1 MAKMANWW
9 EARFELIGTDLGAL
23 LLQGDPIAILFVLV
37 VVLFGYPAWIG
48 IRAVWEHYRS
58 R

>member
-1 MAKMANWW
+1 MAEMANWR

-23 LLQGDPIAILFVLV
+23 LLHGDPIAILFVLV
-37 VVLFGYPAWIG
+37 VVLFGDLTWIG

>member
-1 MAKMANWW
+1 MAEMANWW
-9 EARFELIGTDLGAL
+9 EARFELIGTDSGAL

-37 VVLFGYPAWIG
+37 VVLFGYLTWIG

>member
-1 MAKMANWW
+1 MANWW

-23 LLQGDPIAILFVLV
+23 LLQGDLIAIIFVLV
-37 VVLFGYPAWIG
+37 VLLFGYLTWFG
-48 IRAVWEHYRS
+48 IRVFWDYYRI